1 MELTV
6 GQASGIINF
15 GVAIVG
21 ITLPLGIAYVLSWQ
35 LPEENNAITWSVGTR
50 VLQATIWPS
59 IIGADTSASK
69 RVSWLVFCL
78 GWGITIGQ
86 VLVSITGIITPLGLR
101 DRIKPA
107 AATPVPFVYVPDK
120 SPYGLGT
127 PPRPDAPFSRSCGG
141 SGWVVCPG
149 SNGTDAYFLVNKTI
163 HDIIPNNGTYSARM
177 PYNLTQI
184 FSSATSGTNN
194 TVSGPFDIQYRQV
207 FPRSMDQVDKGEPY
221 IVGSYRVM
229 ENLILHDKI
238 EAIEGL
244 IVDSTRGGL
253 GYRNHTV
260 PANLPTGGRWAEDIT
275 WLEPLIECV
284 NTNLSIRFTLNYT
297 DYNGNRVESHNVR
310 LKDRG
315 GFSNLPLKGPR
326 VNIEDMQANPDLRTR
341 ATQLAFFHNGML
353 MWALGLA
360 SPNISAPRNVT
371 SDKEYPLV
379 LNGSLTGDQHNAYRP
394 DSIQIPGSDGLFI
407 NSDFNTSNSLWSFQ
421 DTALACRGLI
431 SQYTSEPLDNST
443 VGIDCGLIQTAPR
456 RLDGADPRI
465 YEAGSEW
472 EQDIYMCT
480 SAVQASIRTVEFAL
494 NGSSTLDDLI
504 VSSVKDKVYDTHDAQ
519 PLWAIEITGQP
530 ASVTAPLWGPIS
542 EQYTASKNLI
552 TIKSERLLLPPAY
565 PDSASVV
572 NAKDSMA
579 ASYAPLA
586 AQHVA
591 LGESFLGQ
599 ITSRWTTDLPIADYT
614 GKSNFALSRRWQ
626 QLSAGGEQGAATIL
640 KLIFTDILATATIG
654 SQTPIGLSGSDTGR
668 LGGTVPSGDKK
679 VRIEPFQRKIEYNL
693 PYAVPAFITLALW
706 VVVLVAFL
714 VALFVS
720 RFSFSKLRQQLNLSS
735 VGRLYT
741 NLVHPDECQV
751 DAKTETWIEQVGG
764 LKFRLDRKD
773 ESNAEDPS
781 AESHLMEEQNESSNI
796 VRVD

>member
-1 MELTV
+1 MGWGTPSDV
-6 GQASGIINF
+6 GDFPIEFKRYSVVLVWRTG
-15 GVAIVG
+15 
-21 ITLPLGIAYVLSWQ
+21 LPVRSAVLK
-35 LPEENNAITWSVGTR
+35 PHAGRSVGTR
-50 VLQATIWPS
+50 VLQATAWPS
-59 IIGADTSASK
+59 LIGADSTASK

-78 GWGITIGQ
+78 GWAITVGH
-86 VLVSITGIITPLGLR
+86 VLVSIAGIITPLGLH
-101 DRIKPA
+101 DQIKPA
-107 AATPVPFVYVPDK
+107 ASTSVPFVYVPDR

-163 HDIIPNNGTYSARM
+163 HDIIPNNGTYSARL

-207 FPRSMDQVDKGEPY
+207 FPTSMTQVDNGEPY

-229 ENLILHDKI
+229 DSLILHDKI

-260 PANLPTGGRWAEDIT
+260 PANLPTGGRWTEDIT
-275 WLEPLIECV
+275 WLQPLIECV

-310 LKDRG
+310 LKDNG
-315 GFSNLPLKGPR
+315 GFFNLPLKGPR
-326 VNIEDMQANPDLRTR
+326 YNITDIQANPDLHTR
-341 ATQLAFFHNGML
+341 ATQLAFFHNNML

-360 SPNISAPRNVT
+360 SSNISGPRNVT
-371 SDKEYPLV
+371 SRTEYPLV
-379 LNGSLTGDQHNAYRP
+379 INGTSSGDQHNAYRP

-407 NSDFNTSNSLWSFQ
+407 NSDLNITNDLWSFQ
-421 DTALACRGLI
+421 DTTLMCRGLL
-431 SQYTSEPLDNST
+431 SQYTLDPLDNAT
-443 VGIDCGLIQTAPR
+443 VGIDCGLLQAAPR
-456 RLDGADPRI
+456 RLDGADPRV
-465 YEAGSEW
+465 YDAGSEW
-472 EQDIYMCT
+472 EQDMYMCA
-480 SAVQASIRTVEFAL
+480 SAVEASIKTVEFTL
-494 NGSSTLDDLI
+494 NGTSTLEDLT
-504 VSSVKDKVYDTHDAQ
+504 VSSVKDKVYKSQDAQ

-530 ASVTAPLWGPIS
+530 NTVTAPLWGLIS
-542 EQYTASKNLI
+542 HEYAAAENLI
-552 TIKSERLLLPPAY
+552 TIKSEKLLLPPSY
-565 PDSASVV
+565 PYSATVV
-572 NAKDSMA
+572 NARDSLA
-579 ASYAPLA
+579 ASYAPMA

-599 ITSRWTTDLPIADYT
+599 ITSRWTLDVPITDYT

-640 KLIFTDILATATIG
+640 KLILTDILATATTG

-668 LGGTVPSGDKK
+668 LGGSLPSGDEM

-693 PYAVPAFITLALW
+693 AYAVPAFITLALW
-706 VVVLVAFL
+706 VVVLVAFF
-714 VALFVS
+714 VALIGS

-741 NLVHPDECQV
+741 NLVYPDVCEV
-751 DAKTETWIEQVGG
+751 GAKTETWIEQAGG
-764 LKFRLDRKD
+764 LKFRLDRKG
-773 ESNAEDPS
+773 ESDPEDPS
-781 AESHLMEEQNESSNI
+781 AESQLIEEQQSHETSSE
-796 VRVD
+796 

>member
-1 MELTV
+1 M
-6 GQASGIINF
+6 
-15 GVAIVG
+15 
-21 ITLPLGIAYVLSWQ
+21 
-35 LPEENNAITWSVGTR
+35 GTR
-50 VLQATIWPS
+50 VLQATTWPS
-59 IIGADTSASK
+59 LIGADTSASK

-78 GWGITIGQ
+78 GWGITIGH

-107 AATPVPFVYVPDK
+107 AATAVPFVYVPDK

-127 PPRPDAPFSRSCGG
+127 PPRPDAPFSRGCGG

-149 SNGTDAYFLVNKTI
+149 SNGTDAYILVNQTI
-163 HDIIPNNGTYSARM
+163 HDIIPNNGTYSARL

-194 TVSGPFDIQYRQV
+194 TISGPFDIQYRQV
-207 FPRSMDQVDKGEPY
+207 FPRSMDQVDNQEPY

-244 IVDSTRGGL
+244 IVDSTRGGV

-260 PANLPTGGRWAEDIT
+260 PVNLPTGGRWTEDIT
-275 WLEPLIECV
+275 WLQPLIECV

-297 DYNGNRVESHNVR
+297 DYNGNIVESHNVR

-326 VNIEDMQANPDLRTR
+326 IDMEDMQANPDLRTR

-371 SDKEYPLV
+371 SDAEYPLV

-394 DSIQIPGSDGLFI
+394 DSIQIPGNDGLFI
-407 NSDFNTSNSLWSFQ
+407 NSDFNTSNSLWNFQ
-421 DTALACRGLI
+421 VTALACRGLV
-431 SQYTSEPLDNST
+431 SQYTGDRLDNST

-456 RLDGADPRI
+456 RLDGTDPRI
-465 YEAGSEW
+465 YDAGSEW

-480 SAVQASIRTVEFAL
+480 SAVQASIKTVEFIL
-494 NGSSTLDDLI
+494 NGSSTLDDLT
-504 VSSVKDKVYDTHDAQ
+504 VSSVKDKVYETHDAQ

-530 ASVTAPLWGPIS
+530 SSVTAPLWGLIS
-542 EQYTASKNLI
+542 EQYAASENLI

-579 ASYAPLA
+579 ASYAPMA

-591 LGESFLGQ
+591 LGESYLGQ

-626 QLSAGGEQGAATIL
+626 QLSAGGEEGAATIL

-668 LGGTVPSGDKK
+668 LGGTVPSGDKT

-714 VALFVS
+714 FALIVS
-720 RFSFSKLRQQLNLSS
+720 HFSFSKLRQQLNLSS
-735 VGRLYT
+735 AGRLYT
-741 NLVHPDECQV
+741 NLVYPDECEV
-751 DAKTETWIEQVGG
+751 DAKTDKWIEQVGG
-764 LKFRLDRKD
+764 LRFRLDRKA
-773 ESNAEDPS
+773 ESNTEGLS
-781 AESHLMEEQNESSNI
+781 AESHLMEEQNEPSDI

>member
-6 GQASGIINF
+6 GQVSGIINL

-21 ITLPLGIAYVLSWQ
+21 ITLPLGIAYILSWQ

-50 VLQATIWPS
+50 VLQATAWPS
-59 IIGADTSASK
+59 LIGADSTASK

-78 GWGITIGQ
+78 GWAITVGH
-86 VLVSITGIITPLGLR
+86 VLVSIAGIITPLGLH

-107 AATPVPFVYVPDK
+107 ASTSVPFVYVPDR

-127 PPRPDAPFSRSCGG
+127 PPRPDAPSSRSCGG

-163 HDIIPNNGTYSARM
+163 HDIIPNNGTYSARLL
-177 PYNLTQI
+177 YNLTQI

-207 FPRSMDQVDKGEPY
+207 FPTSMTQVDNGEPY

-229 ENLILHDKI
+229 DSLILHDKV

-260 PANLPTGGRWAEDIT
+260 PANLSTGGRWTEDIT
-275 WLEPLIECV
+275 WLQPLIECV

-310 LKDRG
+310 LKDNG
-315 GFSNLPLKGPR
+315 GFFNLPPKGPR
-326 VNIEDMQANPDLRTR
+326 YNITDIEANPDLHTR
-341 ATQLAFFHNGML
+341 ATQLAFFHNNML

-360 SPNISAPRNVT
+360 SSNISGPRNVT
-371 SDKEYPLV
+371 SRTEYPLV
-379 LNGSLTGDQHNAYRP
+379 LNGSTGGDQRNAYRP

-407 NSDFNTSNSLWSFQ
+407 NSDLNTTNDLWSFQ
-421 DTALACRGLI
+421 DTTLMCRGLL
-431 SQYTSEPLDNST
+431 SQYTLDPLENAT
-443 VGIDCGLIQTAPR
+443 VGIDCGLLQAAPR
-456 RLDGADPRI
+456 RLDGADPRV
-465 YEAGSEW
+465 YDAGSEW
-472 EQDIYMCT
+472 EQDMYMCA
-480 SAVQASIRTVEFAL
+480 SAVEASIKTVEFTL
-494 NGSSTLDDLI
+494 NGTSTLEDLT
-504 VSSVKDKVYDTHDAQ
+504 VSSVKDKVYKSQDAQ

-530 ASVTAPLWGPIS
+530 NTVTAPLWGLIS
-542 EQYTASKNLI
+542 HEYAAAENLI
-552 TIKSERLLLPPAY
+552 TIKSEKLLLPPSY
-565 PDSASVV
+565 PYSATIV
-572 NAKDSMA
+572 NARDSLA
-579 ASYAPLA
+579 ASYAPMA

-599 ITSRWTTDLPIADYT
+599 ITSRWTLDVPIADYT

-626 QLSAGGEQGAATIL
+626 QLSASGEQGAATIL
-640 KLIFTDILATATIG
+640 KLILTDILATATIG

-668 LGGTVPSGDKK
+668 LGGSLPSGDKM

-693 PYAVPAFITLALW
+693 AYAVPAFITLALW
-706 VVVLVAFL
+706 VVVLVAFFI
-714 VALFVS
+714 ALIGS

-741 NLVHPDECQV
+741 NLVYPDVCKV
-751 DAKTETWIEQVGG
+751 DAKTETWIEQAGG
-764 LKFRLDRKD
+764 LKFRLDRKG
-773 ESNAEDPS
+773 ESDPENPS
-781 AESHLMEEQNESSNI
+781 AESQLMEEQQSHETSSE
-796 VRVD
+796 